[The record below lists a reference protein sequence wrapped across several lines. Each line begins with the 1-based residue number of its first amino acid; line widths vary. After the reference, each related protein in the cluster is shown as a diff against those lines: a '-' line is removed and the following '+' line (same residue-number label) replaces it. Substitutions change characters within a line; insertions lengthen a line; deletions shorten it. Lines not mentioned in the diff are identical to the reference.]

1 MKKRII
7 LTVLVVLIIC
17 VLVSCIV
24 PFYRVRNF
32 CLDDYSEFL
41 NAPVSYS
48 EPHLG
53 KINNASEARS
63 VAKKV
68 FKEVYAE
75 YFMAATFPYIV
86 SYDSQNDIWLVQ
98 AGKCFIPEWGAHI
111 VINASDGKILGLWN
125 YKF

>member
-1 MKKRII
+1 MKKRI
-7 LTVLVVLIIC
+7 VLIVIVLLVIC
-17 VLVSCIV
+17 VLVSYIV
-24 PFYRVRNF
+24 PSYRVRYF

-41 NAPVSYS
+41 NGPGSGS
-48 EPHLG
+48 ETYLG

-63 VAKKV
+63 VAKKL